1 MAAVTNSTT
10 PSSADYAA
18 QAAADLAEARATATI
33 DRQTNIQL
41 QQINNQSQRE
51 KQIAEDSRSAARAG

>member
-1 MAAVTNSTT
+1 MAAVTSTT